1 MMLSETPP
9 EGLLDWVKAQK
20 LNWRD
25 YFIYRAGWQT
35 DPLTGLRHKCV
46 DAVCS
51 ACGETVKLSHVPGGG
66 CGHAGYSAPF
76 GFMHPVSGD
85 ALTSGDRLACPMCG
99 EAVEARHVSSAMH
112 LERYVWPMTAEQ
124 LGGEIRLLT
133 RQARQMV
140 LEYGIQIGYRLQLAK
155 DKVGEDFAGWV
166 ERETEI
172 SKSSAYRFI
181 KLYNEYGSAQGSL
194 LGVENIFPTL
204 GKISVSNAL
213 RLLAVPEEE
222 REEFAREVDA
232 EHISARDLE
241 EAIRERDEARKS
253 LETADRELGE
263 AQKALRDAE
272 AELAE
277 TKDALEDQRVKRED
291 AEDAAQK
298 MEVMLREAESRPVE
312 VAIDET
318 AVQKAVEEAKATAAE
333 EKKKAVAEL
342 EKRLKAAEAAAKEAG
357 KTAGAAAEKARAETE
372 ELRKRLAATQSGAN
386 EVILLV
392 KLAQENF
399 NLAVEKLHVMKSTDG
414 ETADKL
420 LAGTKKILETLIGR
434 CG

>member
-1 MMLSETPP
+1 MAGVDTLRPET
-9 EGLLDWVKAQK
+9 EDKRSVNDLIKTED
-20 LNWRD
+20 
-25 YFIYRAGWQT
+25 
-35 DPLTGLRHKCV
+35 
-46 DAVCS
+46 
-51 ACGETVKLSHVPGGG
+51 
-66 CGHAGYSAPF
+66 
-76 GFMHPVSGD
+76 
-85 ALTSGDRLACPMCG
+85 
-99 EAVEARHVSSAMH
+99 
-112 LERYVWPMTAEQ
+112 MTPEQ

-222 REEFAREVDA
+222 REDFAREVDA

-241 EAIRERDEARKS
+241 EAIRERDEARKH

-298 MEVMLREAESRPVE
+298 MEAMLREAESRPVE

-318 AVQKAVEEAKATAAE
+318 AVQRAVEEAKAAAAE
-333 EKKKAVAEL
+333 KAVAEL
-342 EKRLKAAEAAAKEAG
+342 EKKLKAAESAARDAG
-357 KTAGAAAEKARAETE
+357 KSAGAAAEKARAEAE
-372 ELRKRLAATQSGAN
+372 ELRKRLAAAQSGAN

-420 LAGTKKILETLIGR
+420 LAGTRKILETLIGR

>member
-1 MMLSETPP
+1 MNDMIKTE
-9 EGLLDWVKAQK
+9 D
-20 LNWRD
+20 
-25 YFIYRAGWQT
+25 
-35 DPLTGLRHKCV
+35 LTV
-46 DAVCS
+46 
-51 ACGETVKLSHVPGGG
+51 
-66 CGHAGYSAPF
+66 
-76 GFMHPVSGD
+76 
-85 ALTSGDRLACPMCG
+85 
-99 EAVEARHVSSAMH
+99 
-112 LERYVWPMTAEQ
+112 EQ

-181 KLYNEYGSAQGSL
+181 KLYTEYGSAQGSL
-194 LGVENIFPTL
+194 LGVDNLFPTL

-232 EHISARDLE
+232 EHISTRELE
-241 EAIRERDEARKS
+241 DAIRERDEARRN

-263 AQKALRDAE
+263 AQRALKDAA

-298 MEVMLREAESRPVE
+298 MEAMLREAESRPVE

-318 AVQKAVEEAKATAAE
+318 AVQKAVEEAKAAAAE
-333 EKKKAVAEL
+333 EKKKAVAAL
-342 EKRLKAAEAAAKEAG
+342 EKRLRAAEDAAREAG
-357 KTAGAAAEKARAETE
+357 KSAGAEAEKAREEAEA
-372 ELRKRLAATQSGAN
+372 LRKKLRSAESGAG
-386 EVILLV
+386 EAILLV
-392 KLAQENF
+392 RLAQENF
-399 NLAVEKLHVMKSTDG
+399 NLAIEKLHAMRTDNG

-420 LAGTKKILETLIGR
+420 LAGTRKILETLIGR
-434 CG
+434 CE

>member
-1 MMLSETPP
+1 MNDLIKTEDMTP
-9 EGLLDWVKAQK
+9 
-20 LNWRD
+20 
-25 YFIYRAGWQT
+25 
-35 DPLTGLRHKCV
+35 
-46 DAVCS
+46 
-51 ACGETVKLSHVPGGG
+51 
-66 CGHAGYSAPF
+66 
-76 GFMHPVSGD
+76 
-85 ALTSGDRLACPMCG
+85 
-99 EAVEARHVSSAMH
+99 
-112 LERYVWPMTAEQ
+112 EQ

-222 REEFAREVDA
+222 REDFAREVDA

-241 EAIRERDEARKS
+241 EAIRERDEARKH

-263 AQKALRDAE
+263 TQKALRDTE

-277 TKDALEDQRVKRED
+277 T
-291 AEDAAQK
+291 
-298 MEVMLREAESRPVE
+298 
-312 VAIDET
+312 
-318 AVQKAVEEAKATAAE
+318 AVQRAVEEAKAAAAE

-342 EKRLKAAEAAAKEAG
+342 EKKLKDAESAARDAG
-357 KTAGAAAEKARAETE
+357 KSAGAAAEKARAEAE
-372 ELRKRLAATQSGAN
+372 ELRKRLAAAQSGAN